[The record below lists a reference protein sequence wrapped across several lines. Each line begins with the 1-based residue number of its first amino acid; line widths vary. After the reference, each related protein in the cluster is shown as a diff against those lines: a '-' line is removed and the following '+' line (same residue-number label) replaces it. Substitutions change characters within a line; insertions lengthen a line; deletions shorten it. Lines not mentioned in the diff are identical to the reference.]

1 MKRFRRVCNYEFNA
15 VCLAGADELRA
26 ELKRLASR
34 PNSVARTKNLELNLS
49 TPDAWELALTELEFD
64 NLQLYKQ
71 CCPNGAYSLNQSFDA
86 GSKWMSLR
94 SLHAIVKNVG
104 VLWNQSL
111 PTPRPFMPT
120 ELMLGQSFPV
130 HSMADANE
138 LFCSFQLDRPA
149 WMPPRNPVHVIGQIG
164 NAMNVHVAAVF
175 SIWMDI
181 GVRRQD
187 IPQIG
192 RMLKLR
198 RSLSNSNED
207 VTLASGEG
215 AAVNHFSE

>member
-1 MKRFRRVCNYEFNA
+1 
-15 VCLAGADELRA
+15 
-26 ELKRLASR
+26 
-34 PNSVARTKNLELNLS
+34 
-49 TPDAWELALTELEFD
+49 
-64 NLQLYKQ
+64 
-71 CCPNGAYSLNQSFDA
+71 
-86 GSKWMSLR
+86 
-94 SLHAIVKNVG
+94 
-104 VLWNQSL
+104 
-111 PTPRPFMPT
+111 MPT

-138 LFCSFQLDRPA
+138 MFCSFQLDRPA

-164 NAMNVHVAAVF
+164 NAMNVHVAAVL
-175 SIWMDI
+175 SIWMDL